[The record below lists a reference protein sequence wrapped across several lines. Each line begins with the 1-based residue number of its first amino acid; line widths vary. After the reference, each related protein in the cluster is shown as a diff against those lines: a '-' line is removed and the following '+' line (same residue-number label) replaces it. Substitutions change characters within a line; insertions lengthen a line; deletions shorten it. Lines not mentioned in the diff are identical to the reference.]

1 MKKLLSSLTILTLL
15 GGTIMADEA
24 KNFKQP
30 FELGEINPYSKFFTG
45 TTYLNNLYDGKSGRK
60 VNISNVTFEPCSRTD
75 WHYHTAGQALVVTA
89 GSGIYKSAGKVAR
102 IIEPGDIVK
111 IDPNEKH
118 FHAGGATTW
127 MAHLSIMDAKDNK
140 TVWLEKVSDEE
151 YKAAAK
157 EATKQSN
164 D

>member
-1 MKKLLSSLTILTLL
+1 
-15 GGTIMADEA
+15 
-24 KNFKQP
+24 
-30 FELGEINPYSKFFTG
+30 
-45 TTYLNNLYDGKSGRK
+45 
-60 VNISNVTFEPCSRTD
+60 
-75 WHYHTAGQALVVTA
+75 
-89 GSGIYKSAGKVAR
+89 
-102 IIEPGDIVK
+102 
-111 IDPNEKH
+111 
-118 FHAGGATTW
+118 